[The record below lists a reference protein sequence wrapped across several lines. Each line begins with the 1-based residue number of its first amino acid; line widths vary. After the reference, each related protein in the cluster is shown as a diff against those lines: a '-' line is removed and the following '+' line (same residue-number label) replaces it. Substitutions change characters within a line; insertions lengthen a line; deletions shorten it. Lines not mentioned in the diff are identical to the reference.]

1 MDEGP
6 GVSGDTIIKGTRAWP
21 SFVLLMSAGGLGNMV
36 FGPAW
41 ELLPPVVVGA
51 TIAIQTASLLWAGA
65 IIAKPNKLTIG
76 DEGFSIEP
84 SLAVRRAIAWSDV
97 EAVPARCPA
106 RTAWLSW
113 RPREGAVLPRYL
125 VRPNGEA
132 CFAGG
137 WTVSV
142 EEIQRLM
149 NDRLNKA
156 RQ

>member
-1 MDEGP
+1 M
-6 GVSGDTIIKGTRAWP
+6 SGDITIRGSRAWP
-21 SFVLLMSAGGLGNMV
+21 SLVLLMSVGGLGNMV
-36 FGPAW
+36 LGPAW
-41 ELLPPVVVGA
+41 EVFPPVVLGA
-51 TIAIQTASLLWAGA
+51 TIAFGTASLLWAGA
-65 IIAKPNKLTIG
+65 VIVKPNKLTLG

-84 SLAVRRAIAWSDV
+84 SLAERRTIAWSDV
-97 EAVPARCPA
+97 EAVPAKYPA

-137 WTVSV
+137 WTLSV

-149 NDRLNKA
+149 NARLKKA

>member
-1 MDEGP
+1 M
-6 GVSGDTIIKGTRAWP
+6 SGDITIKGTRAWP

-36 FGPAW
+36 LGPAW
-41 ELLPPVVVGA
+41 ELMPAVVLGA
-51 TIAIQTASLLWAGA
+51 TIAFQTASLLWAVA
-65 IIAKPNKLTIG
+65 VIVKPNKLTLG

-84 SLAVRRAIAWSDV
+84 SLAERRTIVWSDV
-97 EAVPARCPA
+97 EAVPARYPA

-149 NDRLNKA
+149 IDRLNKA